1 MKLSSAVIST
11 ALSCVL
17 LLLPVDSIAAKDER
31 AKLADLKS
39 AISSLEKQLD
49 RRDKEKN
56 QLVATLKK
64 VEVEAADASKK
75 IRQLTTQINRSTK
88 TMADLDTQQQG
99 LKAEIKKQNS
109 AVSEQLAAAYKMGE
123 QESIKLLL
131 NQEDPQQ
138 LARLLKYYNYVLD
151 ARNEKI
157 AQYQTDVGKLSTV
170 QGEMIKQK
178 RSLASAKAQLEKD
191 QQQLLA
197 TSKRRQTA
205 LKQLNASLQ
214 NDKSKLNKLLK
225 ERGELEELLKNVR
238 GVVKKMALATPP
250 GGQSFASQKGM
261 LRWPLKGKVAHSFG
275 SQRSGSLR
283 WDGWLIGASIGEPV
297 AAVHDGQV
305 IFSNYM
311 RGFGLLII
319 LNHGDGYMTLYA
331 HNEELLKDTG
341 DWVLSNETIARAGD
355 TGGLDNPALYFEIRK
370 KGQPA
375 DPKKWLGKR

>member
-17 LLLPVDSIAAKDER
+17 LLLPVDSIAAKDEK

-49 RRDKEKN
+49 RRDQEKN

-157 AQYQTDVGKLSTV
+157 AQYLTDVGKLSTV

>member
-17 LLLPVDSIAAKDER
+17 LLLPVDSIAAKDEK

-157 AQYQTDVGKLSTV
+157 AQYLTDVGKLSTV

>member
-1 MKLSSAVIST
+1 
-11 ALSCVL
+11 
-17 LLLPVDSIAAKDER
+17 
-31 AKLADLKS
+31 
-39 AISSLEKQLD
+39 
-49 RRDKEKN
+49 
-56 QLVATLKK
+56 
-64 VEVEAADASKK
+64 
-75 IRQLTTQINRSTK
+75 
-88 TMADLDTQQQG
+88 MADLDTQQQG

-157 AQYQTDVGKLSTV
+157 AQYLTDVGKLSTV

>member
-17 LLLPVDSIAAKDER
+17 LLLPVDSIAAKDEK

-157 AQYQTDVGKLSTV
+157 AQYLTDVGKLSTV

-297 AAVHDGQV
+297 AAVLDGQV

>member
-17 LLLPVDSIAAKDER
+17 LLLPVDSIAAKDEK

-157 AQYQTDVGKLSTV
+157 AQYLTDVGKLSTV

-197 TSKRRQTA
+197 TSERRQTA
-205 LKQLNASLQ
+205 LKQLNASPKS
-214 NDKSKLNKLLK
+214 DKSKLDKLLK
-225 ERGELEELLKNVR
+225 GRTELEELLKKGR

>member
-17 LLLPVDSIAAKDER
+17 LLLPVDSIAAKDEK

-109 AVSEQLAAAYKMGE
+109 AVSEHLAAAYKMGE

-138 LARLLKYYNYVLD
+138 LARLLKYYNYFLD

-157 AQYQTDVGKLSTV
+157 AQYLTDVGKLSTV

-311 RGFGLLII
+311 RVFGLLII

>member
-157 AQYQTDVGKLSTV
+157 AQYLTDVGKLSTV